1 MSIFSILPDLCTYPG
16 GAVPQVSI
24 YLQDDLAEALKR
36 RKDAINVSQVCAAAL
51 RQELAKQDRLD
62 KGMHDKQAL
71 IERLRLEKQDTLA
84 RSGRIGRAMAD
95 EWVKRAS
102 YDELRFH
109 AEASPERRPPLPE
122 NVIN

>member
-1 MSIFSILPDLCTYPG
+1 M
-16 GAVPQVSI
+16 PQVSI

-84 RSGRIGRAMAD
+84 RSGRIGRPVRKLNQCNSCSWTHTTTYSHTPA
-95 EWVKRAS
+95 RS
-102 YDELRFH
+102 
-109 AEASPERRPPLPE
+109 
-122 NVIN
+122 